1 MFRYIFRWRRAAV
14 IRLPCALRDR
24 PQMLVATFAVVTSR
38 ISTSNECPLW
48 AIGGHSRRTLSA
60 IWLLRLMLGA
70 IFRARAAH
78 IVLLGPV
85 RIAQRTSDSF
95 PDLGCVLQTYLDA
108 HHHCSPRYPGSSGW
122 PMCGRLKLRKR
133 PCTGDD
139 AKIHRC
145 FFPSATRTGNGIAR
159 QSDLISNPSLH
170 RWLAQKRCPLRLRTS
185 SSPHSAQMARGRCL
199 W

>member
-1 MFRYIFRWRRAAV
+1 MSSCLATQSHNSIETSSYINPGDAGLYLSMFRYIFRWRRAAV

-78 IVLLGPV
+78 IVQFGPV
-85 RIAQRTSDSF
+85 RIAKRMPDSF
-95 PDLGCVLQTYLDA
+95 PNLGCVLQIFYNA
-108 HHHCSPRYPGSSGW
+108 YHRRVPRSP
-122 PMCGRLKLRKR
+122 
-133 PCTGDD
+133 
-139 AKIHRC
+139 
-145 FFPSATRTGNGIAR
+145 
-159 QSDLISNPSLH
+159 ISNRLQ
-170 RWLAQKRCPLRLRTS
+170 LAGLCP
-185 SSPHSAQMARGRCL
+185 GD
-199 W
+199 